1 MIVVLVAR
9 MADSHDMDKAAS
21 KGLRIE
27 FKTSI
32 IKDIIKLFFGDK
44 VALTLKPA
52 SDARL
57 LQFIFE
63 L

>member
-1 MIVVLVAR
+1 
-9 MADSHDMDKAAS
+9 MANSHDMNKAAS
-21 KGLRIE
+21 QGLRIE

-44 VALTLKPA
+44 VALTLKSA